1 MKLLDA
7 NMILRFLLNDNPEKS
22 IKAKE
27 IIENEIVSVTTEVIA
42 EVVYV
47 LNSFY
52 KFERIEVAEAVTGF
66 LNMQTVRADSYS
78 VIVVA
83 LIKYRE
89 VSLDFVDCLLFAYN
103 RVKGYEICTFD
114 KKLIKHLSRT
124 DV

>member
-7 NMILRFLLNDNPEKS
+7 NMILRFLLNDNPEMS

-66 LNMQTVRADSYS
+66 LKAFRR
-78 VIVVA
+78 
-83 LIKYRE
+83 L
-89 VSLDFVDCLLFAYN
+89 
-103 RVKGYEICTFD
+103 
-114 KKLIKHLSRT
+114 
-124 DV
+124 